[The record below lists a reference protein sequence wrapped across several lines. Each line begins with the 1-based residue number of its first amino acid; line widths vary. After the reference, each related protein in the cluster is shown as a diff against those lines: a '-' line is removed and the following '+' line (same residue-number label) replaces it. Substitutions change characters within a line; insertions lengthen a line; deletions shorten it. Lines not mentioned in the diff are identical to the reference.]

1 MFYYFVRLKEWF
13 LNRYLHLKDMS
24 IINFF
29 SIIFTRYT
37 PKGMEVIFMDF
48 MTTSM
53 ENSNNPIELNIR
65 RVK

>member
-1 MFYYFVRLKEWF
+1 
-13 LNRYLHLKDMS
+13 MS
-24 IINFF
+24 IIKFF